1 MKLTLPFRLAL
12 QGLFCMEI
20 FPHAVSE
27 VLSSHGIFK
36 IRSELRS
43 EPKEYHNAIHIKCSL
58 SKQKDEESH
67 MFKKFIARFT
77 NLFISGSATFYMR
90 VFLLT
95 LVLIASLALS
105 GTALAFGPMP
115 GNVGG

>member
-1 MKLTLPFRLAL
+1 
-12 QGLFCMEI
+12 
-20 FPHAVSE
+20 
-27 VLSSHGIFK
+27 
-36 IRSELRS
+36 
-43 EPKEYHNAIHIKCSL
+43 
-58 SKQKDEESH
+58 
-67 MFKKFIARFT
+67 MFKKVIARFT

-95 LVLIASLALS
+95 VVLIASLALS